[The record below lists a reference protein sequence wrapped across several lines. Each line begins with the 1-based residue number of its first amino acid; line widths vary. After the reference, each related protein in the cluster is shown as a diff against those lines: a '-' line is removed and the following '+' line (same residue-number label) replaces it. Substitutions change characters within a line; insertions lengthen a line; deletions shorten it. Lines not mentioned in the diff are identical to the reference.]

1 MKVKFKESRK
11 RTLSLCLTLILLI
24 GMTPF
29 RYTAFADEGGAKN
42 LGSDKVK
49 VDSFKIVDEA
59 NAGKEIDYVTDEDT
73 TKYNLYFSDANN
85 FSSAVCQNQKDSRIK
100 LQLVASYAGTERIKE
115 GDSLTLKASYG
126 TFSGQTFAEKT
137 LKDSEGHT
145 LGTYKYDKGAFK
157 LLFSGDYIK
166 DNAVT
171 SFKTATLESDAV
183 TQKSDEQGLGTNN
196 ERKVLVGSLNS
207 RKLAVAYELKNKPNS
222 GPSLDD
228 VSIKSFKIIDITH
241 GNKLIDYRKSSD
253 VDYDTWKNNPAGFG
267 YALNQDQQSADVVLE
282 LEMQYKNPNRVL
294 QEGDKLT
301 IPAYYGGTNIPSSEV
316 SLPLK
321 VTGDNGEYT
330 LGTWKYEKGAF
341 TITFGGEY
349 VRNHNVRNF
358 SAKMGTSKMI
368 NYSASRKHSKI
379 LGEKYVLNGKLGND
393 TLAVAAET
401 RHIKSKAIPKSHLYL
416 KGELESTSDHS
427 VTWVTKI
434 FNDFWNEKSPDVER
448 SYDYF
453 NPYFV
458 QNNGQYRPNS
468 ATGVYVESTY
478 KNCTS
483 APVIQRVV
491 TLFSGID
498 NSGKVTNGWYNAASS
513 KLLTKVEQGSKTK
526 AQVKADL
533 KKGQY
538 CMYDNHDGSYTF
550 MMKWYDM
557 NDSSGATYNDIPEV
571 KNAGGVGNLLKK
583 KFPDAFGD
591 LSDSTVQK
599 LNNMYNGKAL
609 QNLMVAV
616 EAPYKTVKVPTA
628 VENETKITTDQTG
641 EKSYTADA
649 LMLPTGAASEADNDP
664 LAIRLVKSDRYTG
677 EKLSDGFKFELQKS
691 TDGGN
696 NWNKVNLTA
705 AMIKSGQLNAD
716 GTITPKNGVA
726 EVKNLTGGQK
736 YRFVEKAHAA
746 GYQNTKID
754 EAHPNSATHF
764 TSANSRAVDV
774 KNTGKGHVVNMY
786 NAKLPAPAK
795 ITIGGK
801 KNLSGRAV
809 QEGEFRFQLF
819 DQITDAKV
827 GQPVKNDSQGNF
839 KKEMSFDKEGTYK
852 YYFTELNDK
861 QKGVTYDISKKPV
874 TIEVKK
880 GNDGNMQAKVISA
893 PIMFNNKFTPDPSVP
908 NMPNKPTNP
917 TPTTKV
923 VKTVRGPRTEDNTNI
938 GLFVLLLAGASGAL
952 AATQVF
958 KRKKR

>member
-29 RYTAFADEGGAKN
+29 SYTAFADEGGAKN

-49 VDSFKIVDEA
+49 VDSFKIIDEA

-196 ERKVLVGSLNS
+196 ERKVLVGSLNN

-267 YALNQDQQSADVVLE
+267 YALNQDQQSADVMLE
-282 LEMQYKNPNRVL
+282 LEFQYANPDRVL

-301 IPAYYGGTNIPSSEV
+301 IPASYGGTSLGFSEIA
-316 SLPLK
+316 LPLR
-321 VTGDNGEYT
+321 VTDDSGKHT

-349 VRNHNVRNF
+349 VKNHNIKKF
-358 SAKMGTSKMI
+358 SAKMSTGKMI
-368 NYSASRKHSKI
+368 NFSASRKKSRI
-379 LGEKYVLNGKLGND
+379 LGEKYVLNGKLGKD
-393 TLAVAAET
+393 ILAVAAET
-401 RHIKSKAIPKSHLYL
+401 RYIKSDPVANSIFYAGS
-416 KGELESTSDHS
+416 SVDDATDHYVKWS
-427 VTWVTKI
+427 YTL
-434 FNDFWNEKSPDVER
+434 FNDYFLAYSPDAKR
-448 SYDYF
+448 TYDYF
-453 NPYFV
+453 NPYLLK
-458 QNNGQYRPNS
+458 NNGQYRPGS
-468 ATGVYVESTY
+468 ATGIYLESTY
-478 KNCTS
+478 ENCIA
-483 APVIQRVV
+483 APVIGQVY
-491 TLFSGID
+491 TLFSD
-498 NSGKVTNGWYNAASS
+498 VDDSGNITNGWYSS
-513 KLLTKVEQGSKTK
+513 IFNRLLTKVDQGNKTK
-526 AQVKADL
+526 AQVKTDL
-533 KKGQY
+533 QKGQY
-538 CMYDNHDGSYTF
+538 CMYNNHDGSYTF

-557 NDSSGATYNDIPEV
+557 NDPNGATYNDLPEV
-571 KNAGGVGNLLKK
+571 TDAGGVGSLLKK
-583 KFPDAFGD
+583 KYPDAFGG
-591 LSDSTVQK
+591 LSDTTVQK
-599 LNNMYNGKAL
+599 LNNLYNGKAL
-609 QNLMVAV
+609 QNLQIKVIAR
-616 EAPYKTVKVPTA
+616 YKTVKENTA
-628 VENETKITTDQTG
+628 VQNTMKLTTSQTG
-641 EKSYTADA
+641 EKSYDVHA
-649 LMLPTGAASEADNDP
+649 LMAPSDAGSEANNDP
-664 LAIRLVKSDRYTG
+664 LAIRLIKSDRYTG

-705 AMIKSGQLNAD
+705 AMVKSGQLNTD
-716 GTITPKNGVA
+716 GTITPKNGVVD
-726 EVKNLTGGQK
+726 VKNLTGGQK

-795 ITIGGK
+795 IVIGGK

-809 QEGEFRFQLF
+809 KEGEFRFQLF
-819 DQITDAKV
+819 DKITDDKV
-827 GQPVKNDSQGNF
+827 GQPVKNDSHGNF
-839 KKEMSFDKEGTYK
+839 KKEMSFDKEGVYK
-852 YYFTELNDK
+852 YYFTELNDR
-861 QKGVTYDISKKPV
+861 QKGITYDISKKPV

-880 GNDGNMQAKVISA
+880 GNDGNMQANVISA

>member
-11 RTLSLCLTLILLI
+11 RTLSLCLTLILII

-49 VDSFKIVDEA
+49 VDSFKIIDEA

-166 DNAVT
+166 NNAVT

-267 YALNQDQQSADVVLE
+267 YALNQDQQSADVMLE
-282 LEMQYKNPNRVL
+282 LELQYKNPNRAL
-294 QEGDKLT
+294 QEGDKLKV
-301 IPAYYGGTNIPSSEV
+301 PASYGGTTLDFSETA
-316 SLPLK
+316 LPLK
-321 VTGDNGEYT
+321 VTDDTGKHT

-368 NYSASRKHSKI
+368 NYSASRKKSKI
-379 LGEKYVLNGKLGND
+379 LGEKYVLDGKLGND

-401 RHIKSKAIPKSHLYL
+401 RHIKSEAIPKSYLYL
-416 KGELESTSDHS
+416 TGDLESTSDHS

-434 FNDFWNEKSPDVER
+434 FNDFWNEKSPDGKR
-448 SYDYF
+448 GYDYF
-453 NPYFV
+453 NPYLL
-458 QNNGQYRPNS
+458 QNNGQYRPGS

-483 APVIQRVV
+483 APVIQRVA
-491 TLFSGID
+491 TEFSGID

-649 LMLPTGAASEADNDP
+649 RMLPTGAASEADNDP

-696 NWNKVNLTA
+696 NWNKVNLTT
-705 AMIKSGQLNAD
+705 AMIKSGELNAD

-795 ITIGGK
+795 IVIGGK

-809 QEGEFRFQLF
+809 KEGEFRFQLF

-923 VKTVRGPRTEDNTNI
+923 VKTVRGPRTGDNTNI